1 MIVICQVCL
10 KSIWHSYIY
19 MDCLIQVT
27 THYLYPV
34 RYFLEIAYKGTAYNG
49 WQVQPNGITVQQTI
63 DTALITLLRDPTI
76 HCVGCG
82 RTDAGVHASQ
92 FYLHFIT
99 DAVFP
104 EQFVA
109 RLNAFLPADIA
120 VKRMLEVHDTA
131 HTRFDAVSRSYE
143 YRMSS
148 VKDVFRYGL
157 VYYKPFH
164 QLDLEKMQAAAKI
177 LMQFDDFPSFCK
189 SKAGSKTTIVKL
201 QAAYWERRGTDLV
214 FCISADRFLRG
225 MVRLVV
231 GAMLQIG
238 ESKMSLEEFEQGI
251 REKRR
256 FQRALSAPAH
266 GLYLTSVVYPYIDN
280 IA

>member
-1 MIVICQVCL
+1 MQKNQIKNQDLYVQHIAQPAE
-10 KSIWHSYIY
+10 Y
-19 MDCLIQVT
+19 
-27 THYLYPV
+27 YLYTV

-63 DTALITLLRDPTI
+63 NTALSTLLRDPVVY
-76 HCVGCG
+76 CVGCG
-82 RTDAGVHASQ
+82 RTDAGVHAAQ

-99 DAVFP
+99 DATIP
-104 EQFVA
+104 EQFVE
-109 RLNAFLPADIA
+109 RMNAFLPVDIS

-131 HTRFDAVSRSYE
+131 HTRFDATSRSYE

-148 VKDVFRYGL
+148 VKDVFRYGM

-164 QLDLEKMQAAAKI
+164 KLDLEKMQAAAKI

-201 QAAYWERRGTDLV
+201 QAAYWEERGTDLV

-238 ESKMSLEEFEQGI
+238 ESKMSLEEFEAGI

-266 GLYLTSVVYPYIDN
+266 GLYLTSVIYPYIN
-280 IA
+280 NQP